1 MKKILLL
8 SFIMPLMS
16 SLIAQSFDRISFTN
30 TAYNSHIKS
39 IELYKEGYEFAFPI
53 ITLNSNEK
61 LILCFDD
68 LDEEGRYLK
77 YTFIHCTHDWK
88 PDGMNQ
94 IEYLE
99 GFTEDEITDYEY
111 SFNTITSYT
120 HYSLVFPGEMMRI
133 TKSGNYIL
141 FVYDE
146 TPETPVLTR
155 RFVVQ
160 EEQVADISGEV
171 KQASDVTY
179 MFSKQEVD
187 FLVHTGGYSVKNP
200 AQYLHA
206 VILQNGRW
214 DNAITGL
221 RYRSGKP
228 GEYSFDYDDNQNAF
242 NGGSEF
248 RDFDTKSLKYNG
260 THIVSIGYYNQ
271 ENQAFVVEDLARPY
285 GAYVSENTING
296 KCYFKNEDYEGRN
309 RQDYI
314 NTYFTLRV
322 DFPVTD
328 GKLYVFGELTDW
340 RILKNAELK
349 PNPKTGLWE
358 TSLLLKQGFYNYQY
372 VFVKNGTNLIDET
385 YIEGSHWE
393 TRNDY
398 YIFLYLQEEGNA
410 YDKLIGFKTLQIN
423 H

>member
-1 MKKILLL
+1 
-8 SFIMPLMS
+8 MS

-349 PNPKTGLWE
+349 PNPKTGFWE

-372 VFVKNGTNLIDET
+372 VFVKNGTNFIDET

-398 YIFLYLQEEGNA
+398 YIFLYLQEEGNS

-423 H
+423 R

>member
-1 MKKILLL
+1 
-8 SFIMPLMS
+8 MS

-349 PNPKTGLWE
+349 PNPKTGFWE

-398 YIFLYLQEEGNA
+398 YIFLYLQEEGNS

-423 H
+423 R